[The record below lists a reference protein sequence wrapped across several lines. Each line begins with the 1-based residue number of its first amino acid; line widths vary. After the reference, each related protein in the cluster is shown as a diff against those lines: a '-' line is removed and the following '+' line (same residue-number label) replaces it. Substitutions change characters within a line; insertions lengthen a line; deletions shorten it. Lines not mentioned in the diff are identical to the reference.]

1 MSSNDLSDFLIHHCT
16 FRDVLLGGISLY
28 LLYGILLC
36 FYRLTLHPLAQFP
49 GPKLAAATFWYEF
62 YYDLFPHKLLYLWKI
77 EEMHKKYG
85 PIVRINPIHLH
96 INDPNYLDEIYAG
109 GKRKRNRD
117 PWYYRSEPNGPLGW
131 SVFQT
136 VDHDVHRMRRAA
148 LNRFFSK
155 RSVQEH
161 EQMIMN
167 KIETLCGRF
176 AEACRTGDVVSLTFA
191 CGALTMDVISAYAFG
206 ADTDNLTRQDFGAEY
221 LEAYSKLSQF
231 GPVGRQFPWLAKA
244 CLTLI
249 PSNLIH
255 RISPAAALIPRNRLF
270 FRGMI
275 EESVRQQEEDK
286 IDKRED
292 SFQAEKESQKNKS
305 IFQDILRSN
314 LPPSEKAPAR
324 LAAEANLLLIAG
336 TETTARAL
344 SLVLFHIL
352 DNPQTLLQLR
362 EELAPLMPHPDS
374 RVSVAALESLRFFP
388 AVITEGIRLSHVVS
402 SRMPRY
408 APDETLRYGKWIIP
422 AGARVMQSHYLHH
435 MNPDIFLNPYM
446 FNPHRWLENPELK
459 QNYFMG
465 FGKGSRICLGINL
478 VHAELYL
485 AVARLVTRFDMRLHD
500 TIRERDVDVKRD
512 CIIGLPSLEGRGIRV
527 MITQDKAG

>member
-1 MSSNDLSDFLIHHCT
+1 MIPSNDLSGFLIHHCT
-16 FRDVLLGGISLY
+16 FKNVLLGGLSLY
-28 LLYGILLC
+28 LVYGILLGI
-36 FYRLTLHPLAQFP
+36 YRVTLHPLAHFP

-62 YYDLFPHKLLYLWKI
+62 YYDLFPHKLRYLWKV

-96 INDPNYLDEIYAG
+96 INDPNYLEEIYAG

-117 PWYYRSEPNGPLGW
+117 PWYYSSESDGPLGW

-136 VDHDVHRMRRAA
+136 VDHDVHRMRRSA

-155 RSVQEH
+155 RCVQEH
-161 EQMIMN
+161 QQMITD
-167 KIETLCGRF
+167 KIEILCDRF

-206 ADTDNLTRQDFGAEY
+206 AQTDNLKRKDFGAEY

-249 PSNLIH
+249 PSSIMH
-255 RISPAAALIPRNRLF
+255 RISPSAALIPRNRLV

-275 EESVRQQEEDK
+275 EESVRQQEEEERNK
-286 IDKRED
+286 PEVL
-292 SFQAEKESQKNKS
+292 FEAEKESQKNKS
-305 IFQDILRSN
+305 IFEDILRSN

-324 LAAEANLLLIAG
+324 LAAEANLLVIAG

-344 SLVLFHIL
+344 SLVLFYIL

-362 EELAPLMPHPDS
+362 EELAPLIPHPDS
-374 RVSVAALESLRFFP
+374 RMSMAALEALRFF
-388 AVITEGIRLSHVVS
+388 VSH
-402 SRMPRY
+402 
-408 APDETLRYGKWIIP
+408 
-422 AGARVMQSHYLHH
+422 
-435 MNPDIFLNPYM
+435 
-446 FNPHRWLENPELK
+446 
-459 QNYFMG
+459 
-465 FGKGSRICLGINL
+465 
-478 VHAELYL
+478 
-485 AVARLVTRFDMRLHD
+485 
-500 TIRERDVDVKRD
+500 
-512 CIIGLPSLEGRGIRV
+512 
-527 MITQDKAG
+527 

>member
-1 MSSNDLSDFLIHHCT
+1 MTPPVAGPSIPGYIRPLWFWEEKKLGQLAALENPRFIKMMSSNDISGFLIHCT
-16 FRDVLLGGISLY
+16 FNDILLGGISVY
-28 LLYGILLC
+28 LIYGIFLC
-36 FYRLTLHPLAQFP
+36 IYRLTFHPLAQFP

-62 YYDLFPHKLLYLWKI
+62 YYDLFPHKLCYLWKV

-109 GKRKRNRD
+109 GNRKRNRD

-161 EQMIMN
+161 EQMIIE
-167 KIETLCGRF
+167 KIEALCGRF

-206 ADTDNLTRQDFGAEY
+206 AETDNLTRQDFGAEN

-231 GPVGRQFPWLAKA
+231 GPVGRQFPGIAKA

-249 PSNLIH
+249 PSSLMH
-255 RISPAAALIPRNRLF
+255 RISPAAALIPRNRLL

-275 EESVRQQEEDK
+275 EDSVLQQE
-286 IDKRED
+286 R
-292 SFQAEKESQKNKS
+292 EKEGKLESLSEGEKKSQKNKS

-314 LPPSEKAPAR
+314 LPLSEKAPAR

-344 SLVLFHIL
+344 SVVLFHIL
-352 DNPQTLLQLR
+352 DNPQTLLLLR
-362 EELAPLMPHPDS
+362 EELAPLMPHPNAQ
-374 RVSVAALESLRFFP
+374 VSVAALEALRFF
-388 AVITEGIRLSHVVS
+388 VG
-402 SRMPRY
+402 Y
-408 APDETLRYGKWIIP
+408 
-422 AGARVMQSHYLHH
+422 
-435 MNPDIFLNPYM
+435 
-446 FNPHRWLENPELK
+446 
-459 QNYFMG
+459 
-465 FGKGSRICLGINL
+465 
-478 VHAELYL
+478 
-485 AVARLVTRFDMRLHD
+485 
-500 TIRERDVDVKRD
+500 
-512 CIIGLPSLEGRGIRV
+512 
-527 MITQDKAG
+527 

>member
-1 MSSNDLSDFLIHHCT
+1 MSSKGWSGLLIHHCT
-16 FRDVLLGGISLY
+16 FTDVLLGGISLY
-28 LLYGILLC
+28 LIYGIILGL
-36 FYRLTLHPLAQFP
+36 YRLTLHPLAQFP

-62 YYDLFPHKLLYLWKI
+62 YYDLFPHKLRYLWKV
-77 EEMHKKYG
+77 EELHKKYG

-96 INDPNYLDEIYAG
+96 INDPNYLDEIYAAG
-109 GKRKRNRD
+109 NRKRNRD

-155 RSVQEH
+155 RAVQEH
-161 EQMIMN
+161 EQMIID
-167 KIETLCGRF
+167 KIGTLCGRF
-176 AEACRTGDVVSLTFA
+176 AEACCTGDLVSLTFA

-206 ADTDNLTRQDFGAEY
+206 VETDNLTRQDFGAEY

-249 PSNLIH
+249 PSSLMH
-255 RISPAAALIPRNRLF
+255 WISPAAALIPRNRLF

-275 EESVRQQEEDK
+275 EESVREQEEGK
-286 IDKRED
+286 SNKPED
-292 SFQAEKESQKNKS
+292 SFKAEKESGKKPS
-305 IFQDILRSN
+305 IFQDIVWSN
-314 LPPSEKAPAR
+314 LPSSEKAPAR

-344 SLVLFHIL
+344 SLVLFHTL

-362 EELAPLMPHPDS
+362 DELAPLMHRPES
-374 RVSVAALESLRFFP
+374 RVSVAALEALRLFP

-408 APDETLRYGKWIIP
+408 APEETLRYGKWIIP

-435 MNPDIFLNPYM
+435 MNPDIFPDPNL
-446 FNPHRWLENPELK
+446 FNPHRWLDNPQLK
-459 QNYFMG
+459 TDYFMG
-465 FGKGSRICLGINL
+465 FGRGSRICLGINL
-478 VHAELYL
+478 VFAELYL
-485 AVARLVTRFDMRLHD
+485 AIAHLITRFDMRLHD

-512 CIIGLPSLEGRGIRV
+512 CIIGLPSPEGQGIRV
-527 MITQDKAG
+527 RITEVKTG